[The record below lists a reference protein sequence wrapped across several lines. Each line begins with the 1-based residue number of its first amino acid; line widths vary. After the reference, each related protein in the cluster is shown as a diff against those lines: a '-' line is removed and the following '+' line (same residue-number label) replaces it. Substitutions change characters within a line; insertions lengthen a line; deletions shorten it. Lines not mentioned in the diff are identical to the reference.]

1 MDLDYSMDSSTRC
14 STSATSQ
21 LCLHSCNDHNQHS
34 YSLPHD
40 QADILEED
48 DRHTLKSGS
57 STFTFV
63 PEVPTPLCMSR
74 VPTISQEQF
83 DENNWVEMMSPAI
96 LERSVYSQ
104 CFDPS
109 YVATG
114 FQHDREISLSFAKH
128 EPPQNHYHGPCSKT
142 LIKLPN
148 LML

>member
-1 MDLDYSMDSSTRC
+1 MDSSTRC

-21 LCLHSCNDHNQHS
+21 LCLHSCNNHNQRS

-40 QADILEED
+40 QADILEKV
-48 DRHTLKSGS
+48 DRHTHKSGS

-63 PEVPTPLCMSR
+63 PTSLYMSGVPT
-74 VPTISQEQF
+74 VSQEQF
-83 DENNWVEMMSPAI
+83 DENDWVEMMSPAI
-96 LERSVYSQ
+96 LKRSVYSQ

-128 EPPQNHYHGPCSKT
+128 EPPQNHCHGPYSKT
-142 LIKLPN
+142 LTKLPN